1 MIASLK
7 AEKIRLEA
15 ITANDSGR
23 SLGEVAAAFTVL
35 KDVAHRLSVLEKG
48 TGLYK
53 GNRSGDPTASVIAT
67 DCTEYVIEVLSDTFK
82 HQKQT
87 DVWVRIK
94 TQMRANM
101 KTRGATNPSGLD
113 LQAALQ
119 QKLAWEGI
127 FWAPDPKYPKYEWK
141 SVPASEQS
149 FAYLK
154 ARESKSY
161 YKATGNA
168 QAYPGISIGRLVV
181 NYAPESNRATPKDTK
196 DLNRLKKVAFGVFS
210 AHGGYHMC
218 LIISGIVYEVHWDK
232 PSTSERVMEGTP
244 LESWGGLG
252 RWGSGAIVAP
262 RADVEKAWRI

>member
-7 AEKIRLEA
+7 AEKTRLEA
-15 ITANDSGR
+15 ITAKDSGK

-35 KDVAHRLSVLEKG
+35 KDVAHRLAVLEKG

-53 GNRSGDPTASVIAT
+53 GNKSSDPTTSVIAT

-82 HQKQT
+82 QQKQT
-87 DVWVRIK
+87 EVWGQIK

-101 KTRGATNPSGLD
+101 KLRGATAPSGID

-119 QKLAWEGI
+119 QKLAWKGI

-141 SVPASEQS
+141 SAPNTEQS

-154 ARESKSY
+154 AREAKSY

-168 QAYPGISIGRLVV
+168 RNYPGVSIDKLTV
-181 NYAPESNRATPKDTK
+181 NYAPEKDSSTPQDTK
-196 DLNRLKKVAFGVFS
+196 DLKRLRRVAFGVFS
-210 AHGGYHMC
+210 AHGGFHMC
-218 LIISGIVYEVHWDK
+218 LIISGIVYEVHWDQ
-232 PSTSERVMEGTP
+232 PSKSEKVMEGTP

-262 RADVEKAWRI
+262 RADVERAWRT